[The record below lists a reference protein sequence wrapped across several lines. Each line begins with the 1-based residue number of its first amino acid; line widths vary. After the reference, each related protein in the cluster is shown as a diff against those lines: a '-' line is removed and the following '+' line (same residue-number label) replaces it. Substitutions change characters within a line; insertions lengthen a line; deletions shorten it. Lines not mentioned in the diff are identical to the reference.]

1 MIRKASAA
9 AWIAQQKDA
18 EPPRAKSLLM
28 TLFGDA
34 VAPHGGSI
42 WLGSL
47 IELMAP
53 FGISDRL
60 VRTSVFR
67 LTEEGWLA
75 SSRNGRRSAYS
86 ITDDALKR
94 FGKAYRRVYAP
105 LEPVWDGYWV
115 LLFATH
121 ADIAP
126 SKRTLFRKQ
135 LAWEGFG
142 MISPGVYAH
151 PTPDEDAIRS
161 LLERFG
167 LREQLFVARARDL
180 PESGGKPLGAAVGEA
195 WALDEVRDGYL
206 HFIER
211 FSPLASLLETND
223 VSPEQAFVIRTLL
236 IHAFRRVQLHDPK
249 LPSSL
254 LPDAWPGNDSYA
266 LCREIYRKVCDAAET
281 WLLASLRREDENA
294 AEAAPYFYERF
305 GGIRQASSDLRQ

>member
-1 MIRKASAA
+1 MTKKPSPA
-9 AWIAQQKDA
+9 AWIEQEKNA
-18 EPPRAKSLLM
+18 EPLRAKSLLM

-34 VAPHGGSI
+34 IAPHGGSI

-47 IELMAP
+47 IELMTP
-53 FGISDRL
+53 FGVSDRL

-105 LEPVWDGYWV
+105 LEPAWDGYWV
-115 LLFATH
+115 LLFANH
-121 ADIAP
+121 ADLAP
-126 SKRTLFRKQ
+126 AKRTLFRKQ

-151 PTPDEDAIRS
+151 PAPDEDAIGS
-161 LLERFG
+161 LLERFD
-167 LREQLFVARARDL
+167 LRQQLFVAKARDL
-180 PESGGKPLGAAVGEA
+180 PASGGKPLSAAVGET

-206 HFIER
+206 RFIGR
-211 FSPLASLLETND
+211 FAPLARSLAGGD
-223 VSPEQAFVIRTLL
+223 PDPEQAFVIRTLL

-249 LPSSL
+249 LPSAL
-254 LPDAWPGNDSYA
+254 LPEAWPGNDSYA
-266 LCREIYRKVCDAAET
+266 LCREIYRRVYDAAEAH
-281 WLLASLRREDENA
+281 LLTVLRQEDEA
-294 AEAAPYFYERF
+294 ADVAAPYFYERF
-305 GGIRQASSDLRQ
+305 GGLR

>member
-1 MIRKASAA
+1 MTKQTSPA
-9 AWIAQQKDA
+9 AWIAQEKNA
-18 EPPRAKSLLM
+18 EPLRAKSLLM

-34 VAPHGGSI
+34 IAPHGGVI

-53 FGISDRL
+53 FGVSDRL

-115 LLFATH
+115 LLFATY

-151 PTPDEDAIRS
+151 PAPDEDAIES
-161 LLERFG
+161 LLARFD
-167 LREQLFVARARDL
+167 LQQQLFVAKARDL
-180 PESGGKPLGAAVGEA
+180 PGAGGKPLSAAVGET

-206 HFIER
+206 RFVER
-211 FSPLASLLETND
+211 FAPLARLLAVRD
-223 VSPEQAFVIRTLL
+223 PDPEQAFVIRTLL

-249 LPSSL
+249 LPSAL

-266 LCREIYRKVCDAAET
+266 LCRDLYRKVYDAAEAH
-281 WLLASLRREDENA
+281 LLAVLRREDET
-294 AEAAPYFYERF
+294 AEVAAPYFYERF
-305 GGIRQASSDLRQ
+305 GGLR

>member
-1 MIRKASAA
+1 MTRKTSPA
-9 AWIAQQKDA
+9 AWIDQEKNA
-18 EPPRAKSLLM
+18 EPLRAKSLLM

-34 VAPHGGSI
+34 IAPHGGSI

-53 FGISDRL
+53 FGVSDRL

-105 LEPVWDGYWV
+105 LEPAWDGHWV

-126 SKRTLFRKQ
+126 AKRTLFRKQ

-151 PTPDEDAIRS
+151 PAPDEDALRG
-161 LLERFG
+161 LLEHFE
-167 LREQLFVARARDL
+167 LRQQLFVAKARDL
-180 PESGGKPLGAAVGEA
+180 PASGGKPLSAAVGEA

-211 FSPLASLLETND
+211 FAPLARSLASRD
-223 VSPEQAFVIRTLL
+223 PDPEQAFVIRTLL

-249 LPSSL
+249 LPSAL

-266 LCREIYRKVCDAAET
+266 LCRELYRRVYDAAEAH
-281 WLLASLRREDENA
+281 LLAVLRREDEA
-294 AEAAPYFYERF
+294 ADVAAPYFYERF
-305 GGIRQASSDLRQ
+305 GGLR

>member
-1 MIRKASAA
+1 MTKHPSPA
-9 AWIAQQKDA
+9 AWIAQEKNA
-18 EPPRAKSLLM
+18 EPLRAKSLLM

-34 VAPHGGSI
+34 IAPHGGSI

-53 FGISDRL
+53 FGVSDRL

-86 ITDDALKR
+86 ITDDAQKR

-105 LEPVWDGYWV
+105 LEPAWDGYWV
-115 LLFATH
+115 LLLANH

-126 SKRTLFRKQ
+126 AKRTLFRKQ

-151 PTPDEDAIRS
+151 PAPDEDAIGS
-161 LLERFG
+161 LLERFE
-167 LREQLFVARARDL
+167 LRQQLFVAKARDL
-180 PESGGKPLGAAVGEA
+180 PASGGKPLSAAVAET

-206 HFIER
+206 RFIER
-211 FSPLASLLETND
+211 FAPLARSLAGCD
-223 VSPEQAFVIRTLL
+223 PDPEQAFVIRTLL

-249 LPSSL
+249 LPSAL
-254 LPDAWPGNDSYA
+254 LPAAWPGKDSYA
-266 LCREIYRKVCDAAET
+266 LCRDIYRRVYDAAEAH
-281 WLLASLRREDENA
+281 LVAVLRQEDDA
-294 AEAAPYFYERF
+294 ADVAAPYFYERF
-305 GGIRQASSDLRQ
+305 GGLR